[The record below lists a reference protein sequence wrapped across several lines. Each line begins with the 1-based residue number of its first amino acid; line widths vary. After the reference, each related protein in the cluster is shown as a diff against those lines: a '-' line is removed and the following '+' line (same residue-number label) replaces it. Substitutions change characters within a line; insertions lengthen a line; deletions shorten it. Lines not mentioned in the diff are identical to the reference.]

1 MERLIIVYLKSK
13 ATVDCWGLVQ
23 RNEKCMGFVQGLL
36 RLLPGDELRPG
47 PVVGRRKG
55 DGSLVFGGMDDW
67 LWELYEGHA
76 PRLAGEVTSFDCEAA
91 LAALEERSRA
101 QLFSC
106 FSSMASGRRALC
118 LGWLCFGGR
127 DP

>member
-1 MERLIIVYLKSK
+1 
-13 ATVDCWGLVQ
+13 
-23 RNEKCMGFVQGLL
+23 MGFVQGLL

-67 LWELYEGHA
+67 LWELYEGHE
-76 PRLAGEVTSFDCEAA
+76 PRPGRPGDVTSFDCDAA